1 MEIRTI
7 FDRVNRYNAMPAP
20 EFVDYYNDAVS
31 ALIARYDEKY
41 VLVPGAI
48 YKNAVVITESS
59 VVRDEYM
66 PAIISR
72 ILYLAGVSAD
82 RLAMSVQEAEDAFK
96 AVWRK
101 RAYGARINIRKTNEP
116 ACVEVVRDV

>member
-7 FDRVNRYNAMPAP
+7 FERVNRYNAMPVT
-20 EFVDYYNDAVS
+20 EFLDFYNDAVS
-31 ALIARYDEKY
+31 ALIARFDEKY
-41 VLVPGAI
+41 VLVPRAI

-59 VVRDEYM
+59 VVCDEYM

-72 ILYLAGVSAD
+72 ILFLAGVSGD
-82 RLAMSVQEAEDAFK
+82 RLALSIQEAEDAFK
-96 AVWRK
+96 TVWRK

-116 ACVEVVRDV
+116 ACVGVVRDV

>member
-7 FDRVNRYNAMPAP
+7 FERVNRYTAMPVP
-20 EFVDYYNDAVS
+20 EFIDYYNDTVS
-31 ALIARYDEKY
+31 ALLSRYDEKY
-41 VLVPGAI
+41 VLAPRAI
-48 YKNAVVITESS
+48 YKHAAVISESS

>member
-7 FDRVNRYNAMPAP
+7 FERVNRYAAMPVP
-20 EFVDYYNDAVS
+20 EFIDYYNDSVS

-41 VLVPGAI
+41 VVASGAI
-48 YKNAVVITESS
+48 YKHAAVISESS

-66 PAIISR
+66 PAIINR

-82 RLAMSVQEAEDAFK
+82 RLTMSVQEAEDAFK

-101 RAYGARINIRKTNEP
+101 RAYGSRINIRKTNDP